1 MITSLFDLIV
11 NPAKMNYTC
20 LCLNCGLKL
29 RVFRMAFEVLSWQH
43 LSFQVIW
50 EHTFRFWTPLCIFAL
65 GHWSCHIILIKY
77 QILCWYENVT
87 LLFASFIITFTLM
100 LISQV
105 ESLPSSE
112 YQLFWLRNLVLNA
125 KQIFLD
131 RHSLHAMNSSMKNK
145 TIHQSYLSC
154 HHCVLY
160 CKQTWNVKLQYI
172 HISYVSCSTPIIVNC
187 MFRAPWL
194 EENKRKWTWNYYW
207 IAH

>member
-11 NPAKMNYTC
+11 NPAKINYTC

-43 LSFQVIW
+43 LSFQVIC

-87 LLFASFIITFTLM
+87 LLFASFIITSTLM

-105 ESLPSSE
+105 ELAVNINCFD
-112 YQLFWLRNLVLNA
+112 YGIWCWTRNKYSWIVIA
-125 KQIFLD
+125 FMQGIRRWKIKQYINHICRAIIVYFIASKLEMSNCNTYIFL
-131 RHSLHAMNSSMKNK
+131 
-145 TIHQSYLSC
+145 
-154 HHCVLY
+154 
-160 CKQTWNVKLQYI
+160 
-172 HISYVSCSTPIIVNC
+172 
-187 MFRAPWL
+187 MFRAQL
-194 EENKRKWTWNYYW
+194 Q
-207 IAH
+207 

>member
-11 NPAKMNYTC
+11 NPAKINYTC

-43 LSFQVIW
+43 LSFQVIC

-87 LLFASFIITFTLM
+87 LLFASFIITSTLM

-131 RHSLHAMNSSMKNK
+131 RHSLHCNEFLDGK
-145 TIHQSYLSC
+145 
-154 HHCVLY
+154 
-160 CKQTWNVKLQYI
+160 
-172 HISYVSCSTPIIVNC
+172 
-187 MFRAPWL
+187 
-194 EENKRKWTWNYYW
+194 
-207 IAH
+207 